1 MRLLAIVNP
10 ISGRT
15 SKARV
20 RESILGNIDT
30 TKYEV
35 AINSNYPGEE
45 VDAAAIHAR
54 KLHADLFIDDRAVGG
69 LPDCGAIYEVIHHRW
84 SWREYYEYLGTVP
97 KEEKGF
103 GARLLGR

>member
-35 AINSNYPGEE
+35 AIEMTQRPG
-45 VDAAAIHAR
+45 HATE
-54 KLHADLFIDDRAVGG
+54 LA
-69 LPDCGAIYEVIHHRW
+69 EVII
-84 SWREYYEYLGTVP
+84 EDLEFEKNTVLNY
-97 KEEKGF
+97 
-103 GARLLGR
+103 AWI

>member
-20 RESILGNIDT
+20 RKSILGNIDT

-35 AINSNYPGEE
+35 AIEMTQRLGHTTEL
-45 VDAAAIHAR
+45 A
-54 KLHADLFIDDRAVGG
+54 
-69 LPDCGAIYEVIHHRW
+69 EVII
-84 SWREYYEYLGTVP
+84 EDLEF
-97 KEEKGF
+97 EKNTM
-103 GARLLGR
+103 

>member
-15 SKARV
+15 LKTRV

-35 AINSNYPGEE
+35 AIEMTQRPG
-45 VDAAAIHAR
+45 HATE
-54 KLHADLFIDDRAVGG
+54 LA
-69 LPDCGAIYEVIHHRW
+69 EVII
-84 SWREYYEYLGTVP
+84 EDLKFEKNTVLNY
-97 KEEKGF
+97 
-103 GARLLGR
+103 AWI

>member
-20 RESILGNIDT
+20 RESIYNT

-35 AINSNYPGEE
+35 VTKMTSRPGHATEMAAKAVDVVEE
-45 VDAAAIHAR
+45 
-54 KLHADLFIDDRAVGG
+54 DLGVRI
-69 LPDCGAIYEVIHHRW
+69 
-84 SWREYYEYLGTVP
+84 
-97 KEEKGF
+97 
-103 GARLLGR
+103 

>member
-35 AINSNYPGEE
+35 AIEMTQ
-45 VDAAAIHAR
+45 R
-54 KLHADLFIDDRAVGG
+54 
-69 LPDCGAIYEVIHHRW
+69 
-84 SWREYYEYLGTVP
+84 LGYATEL
-97 KEEKGF
+97 EEK
-103 GARLLGR
+103 AIKNLK